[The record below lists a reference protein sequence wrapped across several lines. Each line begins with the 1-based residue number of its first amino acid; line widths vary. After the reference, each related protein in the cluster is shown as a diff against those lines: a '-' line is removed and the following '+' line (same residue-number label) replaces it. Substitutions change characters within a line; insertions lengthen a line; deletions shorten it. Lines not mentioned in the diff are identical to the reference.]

1 MKNPLLVCAHQ
12 TRKVWWRVSRP
23 FSLGALALVVD
34 GEGRVL
40 LVELSYR
47 RGWYLPGGGVRKR
60 EGLDEAVRRELREE
74 VGVVPA
80 GPLRLQGVYWNKES
94 PADPN
99 RRYLAPPDSLV
110 RGIPA
115 DAQHL
120 SRMVNAPH
128 PGAHLVRHALLLKW
142 VDGPRPVACP
152 IIRIDVD
159 RASIWR

>member
-80 GPLRLQGVYWNKES
+80 GPLRLQGVYWNFRDGRSDYITVFVVERWAREPARSLEIAADRFFAPGDLPDDVS
-94 PADPN
+94 PSA
-99 RRYLAPPDSLV
+99 RRRIEEYAAGASGV
-110 RGIPA
+110 F
-115 DAQHL
+115 DA
-120 SRMVNAPH
+120 
-128 PGAHLVRHALLLKW
+128 W
-142 VDGPRPVACP
+142 
-152 IIRIDVD
+152 
-159 RASIWR
+159 